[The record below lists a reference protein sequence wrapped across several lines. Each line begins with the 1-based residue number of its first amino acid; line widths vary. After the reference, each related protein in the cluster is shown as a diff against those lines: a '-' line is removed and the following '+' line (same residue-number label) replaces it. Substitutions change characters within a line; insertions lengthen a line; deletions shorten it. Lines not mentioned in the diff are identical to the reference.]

1 MGEQFFEVFKPK
13 KSDGPGTS
21 EGGAATEAGGA
32 AEPAVQSESEDL
44 GYVRDYA
51 QAAGISRPAT
61 PGDERSITF
70 RFEEVVVLLIGAM
83 MLMVISFLLGWYG
96 NARGQATTLVA
107 SPGGSPAAATE
118 PPEELGDIRSFD
130 PKPLEVKP
138 RGKEA
143 RVEKLKPPPKPS
155 KIYSLQV
162 IRFPAGDTSSAGLT
176 KKRLESRGY
185 APVFLQTHG
194 REIAVYVGRFTSKED
209 PRIERFKREIQR
221 ISRAYKWC
229 DLKTVQ

>member
-13 KSDGPGTS
+13 KADGPGTS
-21 EGGAATEAGGA
+21 EGAAAAGAESAPEAA
-32 AEPAVQSESEDL
+32 RQPEAEGL
-44 GYVRDYA
+44 GYMRDYA
-51 QAAGISRPAT
+51 QAAGISRPAS

-96 NARGQATTLVA
+96 NARGQAATLVA
-107 SPGGSPAAATE
+107 SRGGSPAAATE

-138 RGKEA
+138 RGKEP
-143 RVEKLKPPPKPS
+143 RVEKPKPAPRPG

-162 IRFPAGDTSSAGLT
+162 IRFPAVRPAACSAMG
-176 KKRLESRGY
+176 
-185 APVFLQTHG
+185 A
-194 REIAVYVGRFTSKED
+194 
-209 PRIERFKREIQR
+209 
-221 ISRAYKWC
+221 
-229 DLKTVQ
+229 